1 MITHINT
8 TATTTKEAA
17 TTKEK
22 SRVISDVSHVY
33 SHVISGD
40 MNLDILPL
48 EQARD
53 ATVSFRQRS
62 IFSGPSEAH
71 SYHYYVEVHW
81 SPKVPNMKEFFKNIH
96 SLPTGLSFKLTN
108 QVVSFTQSANSSTL

>member
-1 MITHINT
+1 MDSFLKLFNPNYEGLRKILESGTQTIPILLGLKNP
-8 TATTTKEAA
+8 KEVA

-62 IFSGPSEAH
+62 IFSGPSELPIL
-71 SYHYYVEVHW
+71 YRVTLGPLFLLEV
-81 SPKVPNMKEFFKNIH
+81 S
-96 SLPTGLSFKLTN
+96 T
-108 QVVSFTQSANSSTL
+108 VVSCQGS

>member
-62 IFSGPSEAH
+62 IFSGPSELPILYRDTLVPKGSKCERIFQKYPFP
-71 SYHYYVEVHW
+71 SYR
-81 SPKVPNMKEFFKNIH
+81 
-96 SLPTGLSFKLTN
+96 FKL
-108 QVVSFTQSANSSTL
+108 